1 VVSPAFN
8 VEPQRS
14 GHDQENNLAISKRNV
29 EYLDVTPKPY
39 FAYFAV
45 WILRPKRVGTNAQ
58 QVEKVRVS
66 VLIGK
71 NLSLFQAAVDHVVPP
86 AFNVEPQRSGH
97 DQENNLAS
105 AERNVKG

>member
-1 VVSPAFN
+1 MDLETKAG
-8 VEPQRS
+8 R
-14 GHDQENNLAISKRNV
+14 K
-29 EYLDVTPKPY
+29 
-39 FAYFAV
+39 
-45 WILRPKRVGTNAQ
+45 NAQ
-58 QVEKVRVS
+58 QVEKVQVS

-105 AERNVKG
+105 AERNVKGNFRQFLASPTRHEGYLIPSRPLASTAQKDSGAKH